1 MTKQFASL
9 LLAVALCSCNTT
21 AEPQSS
27 DDPEAGFDGS
37 YTGTVLGNWIAY
49 GAEMTLS
56 KTTGSTSMP
65 GFDSVSGTIVLTDSG
80 TAPIYIDQYPPLVGQ
95 VTGYYG
101 YEAPAWGMKL
111 YFWSDS
117 MSYDSAKATGKLY
130 KIDQCIYD
138 RDTNAFAGTCYGAA
152 TIRMYKVQ

>member
-1 MTKQFASL
+1 MGKWFASYL
-9 LLAVALCSCNTT
+9 LMIVALSSCNT

-37 YTGTVLGNWIAY
+37 YTGTVTGNMIAY
-49 GAEMTLS
+49 GVEMTLS

-65 GFDSVSGTIVLTDSG
+65 GFDSVSGTIVLSDSG
-80 TAPIYIDQYPPLVGQ
+80 TAPLLIDQYPPLTGN
-95 VTGYYG
+95 VTGHYG
-101 YEAPAWGMKL
+101 YEAPAWGLKL

-117 MSYDSAKATGKLY
+117 ISYDSAKVSGKLF

-138 RDTNAFAGTCYGAA
+138 RDTNAFAGKCYGAA